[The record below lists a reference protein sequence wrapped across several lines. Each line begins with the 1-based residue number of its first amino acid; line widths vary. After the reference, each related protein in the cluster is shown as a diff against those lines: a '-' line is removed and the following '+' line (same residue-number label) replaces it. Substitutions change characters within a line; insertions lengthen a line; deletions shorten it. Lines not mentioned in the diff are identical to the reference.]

1 MALAGREQGLRE
13 VHCSGRLEDRV
24 HDRLVAGAAAEV
36 ARKEVLHLVAAR
48 PPTIEQVARRHQDA
62 GSAEAA
68 LERVVLPEGRL
79 QRRQLAVS
87 GEPLHRLDPRAV
99 HLRRE
104 HEAGANGGAVDPD
117 RAGAADA
124 VLAADVRAPQPQLM
138 AQEVREQQPRL
149 HLLAAEPAVDLD
161 RDRNHGASNA
171 FRQARPTA
179 RSTRTRVSCFR
190 YAGEAWRFPGG
201 STAAAATSPA
211 SRAASASTARPASP
225 TSTTSGRSATEPT
238 ATRPCSTRPSRTVS
252 AQAAMTE
259 AVVAAPLR
267 QLLERVARA
276 GWRGGP
282 DRVDDELVRLERRE
296 EVRDEELVRRDRS
309 LSSRGRRDDGSTQD
323 GQRERKLRSGIRM
336 GDRAADRAAVAG
348 CKVADVRER
357 LGHERQAV
365 AHELRGVDR
374 RLAGQRADPDA
385 AVLRPDRVEARD
397 PVQVDEDGRAGPA
410 GG

>member
-1 MALAGREQGLRE
+1 M
-13 VHCSGRLEDRV
+13 
-24 HDRLVAGAAAEV
+24 
-36 ARKEVLHLVAAR
+36 
-48 PPTIEQVARRHQDA
+48 P

-68 LERVVLPEGRL
+68 LERVVLPECRL

-87 GEPLHRLDPRAV
+87 GETLDRLDPRAV

-104 HEAGANGGAVDPD
+104 HQARANGGAVDPD

-124 VLAADVRAPQPQLM
+124 VLAADVRPPQPQPV

-161 RDRNHGASNA
+161 RDRDHGASNA

-211 SRAASASTARPASP
+211 SRAVSASMARPASP
-225 TSTTSGRSATEPT
+225 TSTTQRSIGDRADRDPALLDALVPNGERTGRE
-238 ATRPCSTRPSRTVS
+238 
-252 AQAAMTE
+252 TE

-282 DRVDDELVRLERRE
+282 DRVDDELVRLERRQ

-309 LSSRGRRDDGSTQD
+309 LSPRRTPRRRIHPGR
-323 GQRERKLRSGIRM
+323 
-336 GDRAADRAAVAG
+336 
-348 CKVADVRER
+348 
-357 LGHERQAV
+357 
-365 AHELRGVDR
+365 
-374 RLAGQRADPDA
+374 
-385 AVLRPDRVEARD
+385 
-397 PVQVDEDGRAGPA
+397 
-410 GG
+410 